1 MLPRNVM
8 PWAEGT
14 LDAFVP
20 SRTRNSNS
28 TTLVNG
34 DDLSLD
40 SSYTTDISQE
50 CARLPQEYIALNF
63 ERVNGASHDV
73 YIFDANYNTSIRLR
87 KSFPGVSSLQR
98 IGTPG
103 VYILCVCTEHK
114 RAMLRGGVHLRPR
127 WDSVRCLREDA
138 GGVGCAHV
146 SLRRGKEHL
155 SLLCY
160 DTAFIQLQ
168 VPWHH
173 LQRKGTRH
181 HRSQSEPSIVSRS
194 AARKRH
200 CLTATRPRTGIRP
213 TVWGVKCV

>member
-1 MLPRNVM
+1 MMCISLMRTTTHPYVYGNRSRVCHPYSVLVPRV
-8 PWAEGT
+8 
-14 LDAFVP
+14 
-20 SRTRNSNS
+20 
-28 TTLVNG
+28 
-34 DDLSLD
+34 
-40 SSYTTDISQE
+40 
-50 CARLPQEYIALNF
+50 C
-63 ERVNGASHDV
+63 
-73 YIFDANYNTSIRLR
+73 IFC
-87 KSFPGVSSLQR
+87 V
-98 IGTPG
+98 
-103 VYILCVCTEHK
+103 CVCTEHK

-181 HRSQSEPSIVSRS
+181 HRSQSEPSVVSRS